1 MAVQYGFFVDGTRCV
16 KCFSCEVACQQWH
29 GLKAGTWLRRT
40 VFETVEGKFPSVTRR
55 FTSLSCMHC
64 EDPACVAVC
73 PVGALSKRDEDGL
86 VVVDSARCI
95 GCRSCALGCP
105 FDVPRYR
112 EDKTMDKCDGCLS
125 LGRAPGE
132 EPRCVLTCPTRAL
145 HFGPLSEMES
155 LASAKGGARMEGES
169 APSVFVAHRLKP
181 ISES

>member
-1 MAVQYGFFVDGTRCV
+1 MLFR
-16 KCFSCEVACQQWH
+16 S
-29 GLKAGTWLRRT
+29 
-40 VFETVEGKFPSVTRR
+40 
-55 FTSLSCMHC
+55 
-64 EDPACVAVC
+64 
-73 PVGALSKRDEDGL
+73 VGALSKRDEDGL

-155 LASAKGGARMEGES
+155 LASAKGGARMEGET